1 MGRPRGSLT
10 QAPPARWS
18 RVLGHVGGSPML
30 SLWLTSLTL
39 NSCTNLRGHTGDSH
53 LMASEPLS
61 SDPAPH
67 LRPRP
72 WPPRARW
79 HGAANASPSRSPICT
94 PQCRRGGYV
103 HRQGGRTRPTM
114 FTVAWETQPGAAAL
128 SDKENCWKLFP
139 VEETSQSKHLLM
151 TSQVWQNA
159 GWGALSEETQALP
172 ARSRPLCGTQG
183 LSGQGLGSL
192 CS

>member
-1 MGRPRGSLT
+1 M
-10 QAPPARWS
+10 AWS
-18 RVLGHVGGSPML
+18 SERLPKSV
-30 SLWLTSLTL
+30 
-39 NSCTNLRGHTGDSH
+39 SH
-53 LMASEPLS
+53 LHPTVQTRGL
-61 SDPAPH
+61 
-67 LRPRP
+67 
-72 WPPRARW
+72 
-79 HGAANASPSRSPICT
+79 RSPA
-94 PQCRRGGYV
+94 GW
-103 HRQGGRTRPTM
+103 TRPTM

-172 ARSRPLCGTQG
+172 ARSRPLYGTQG